1 LDKARECRDNTDT
14 GTEAMIRAKAILRW
28 AAIAVAL
35 LLAVFL
41 ALYGVWQL
49 SRSRDFQ
56 LFGEIIPRVET
67 TEKVVALTFDD
78 GPTPAYTDGVLDVL
92 RERGVKATFFLIGA
106 DAETNIDQVRAL
118 VADGHELGNH
128 TFTHPD
134 MTLASV
140 DKARDE
146 VERTDAVIRSAGYE
160 SEIHFRPP
168 FGKKLIGLP
177 LYLSD
182 HDRKTITWDVEPES
196 YSRIAADPELITAH
210 VLENTR
216 PGSIII
222 LHVMY
227 KARETSRQALPEVID
242 GLQARGFRFVTVSEL
257 LAMRGQDS

>member
-1 LDKARECRDNTDT
+1 
-14 GTEAMIRAKAILRW
+14 MIRTVVRWLAIVL
-28 AAIAVAL
+28 AL
-35 LLAVFL
+35 LLVVLL
-41 ALYGVWQL
+41 ALYGTWQL

-67 TEKVVALTFDD
+67 SEKVVALTFDD
-78 GPTPAYTDGVLDVL
+78 GPTPEYTDGVLDVL
-92 RERGVKATFFLIGA
+92 RERGVKATFFLMGV
-106 DAETNIDQVRAL
+106 DSEKNPEQVRAII
-118 VADGHELGNH
+118 ADGHELGNH
-128 TFTHPD
+128 TYSHPD

-140 DKARDE
+140 DKAKDE
-146 VERTDAVIRSAGYE
+146 VERTDAALRNAGY
-160 SEIHFRPP
+160 SGEIHFRPP

-196 YSRIAADPELITAH
+196 FGDIAADPELITAH
-210 VLENTR
+210 VLEKTK

-257 LAMRGQDS
+257 LAMRARKS